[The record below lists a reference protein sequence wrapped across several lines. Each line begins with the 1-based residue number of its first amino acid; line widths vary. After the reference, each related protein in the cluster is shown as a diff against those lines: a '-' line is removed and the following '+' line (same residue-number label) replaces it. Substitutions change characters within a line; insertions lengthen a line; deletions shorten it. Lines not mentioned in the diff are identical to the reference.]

1 MGAKE
6 KTYTVVAPDG
16 KEIEIIGPEG
26 ATESEVIAQAK
37 RLYNP
42 SAKTDENKE
51 VNPYEAN
58 LREALGYI
66 PESKKVMGGM
76 IAGLGGET
84 IKNVGALTELVSPK
98 YGKPITQYGE
108 AMTNVASEANPISS
122 TIGQIGSYVIPTSMA
137 AKVASKIAP
146 AAQTLLPNLLRSGAV
161 GGTVALG
168 TTPGSVEERLPAV
181 AINTAVGG
189 AIPVAG
195 KALEEVGKKILPKI
209 AESPTAEFLSNRAT
223 ELFTKAKDS
232 GVVLNTKDFTSTMK
246 NIGKD
251 LRNEGYDAELYP
263 KVAKALKNLQ
273 DAKTPKDF
281 TELQVLRKFIQN
293 AQAGAGDNVER
304 KIATMLKNE
313 FDNYV
318 ANIPESSIKSGSKEG
333 LAVWKEARDTYSKM
347 SKAEVFEDM
356 LKRAEFDKTK
366 FTQSGEENS
375 LTMQLRNLAKNPKQ
389 MRLFTADEQKAI
401 EEAAK
406 GGNIQNTL
414 RFIGKY
420 APTSV
425 ISTGIGGG
433 TGAAIGS
440 MIGGPTG
447 AAIGGAAVPIIG
459 GLAREGATAMRKNQ
473 LETLAELMR
482 SGGKGT
488 DLQSRVNL
496 TPEQKNLVRLLN
508 QGMTLQ
514 QTTQGE

>member
-16 KEIEIIGPEG
+16 KEIEIIGPDG

-42 SAKTDENKE
+42 SAKPEPVLTDRQSYMQNMLSA
-51 VNPYEAN
+51 VPPSQQFGA
-58 LREALGYI
+58 AL
-66 PESKKVMGGM
+66 MT
-76 IAGLGGET
+76 GLGGET

-98 YGKPITQYGE
+98 YGQPITKYGQ
-108 AMTNVASEANPISS
+108 AMTDVSEQMNPISS
-122 TIGQIGSYVIPTSMA
+122 FAGQMGSYLFPTSIA
-137 AKVASKIAP
+137 SKLASKIAP
-146 AAQTLLPNLLRSGAV
+146 AAQTLLPNMLRSGGV

-168 TTPGSVEERLPAV
+168 TTPGSVEERLPEV
-181 AINTAVGG
+181 GINTAVGTALPG
-189 AIPVAG
+189 VG
-195 KALEEVGKKILPKI
+195 RVLEEVGKKILPKI
-209 AESPTAEFLSNRAT
+209 ADAPTAEFLSNKAT

-232 GVVLNTKDFTSTMK
+232 GVVLNTKDFANTMK
-246 NIGKD
+246 TIGKD

-356 LKRAEFDKTK
+356 LKRAELDKTK

-375 LTMQLRNLAKNPKQ
+375 LTMQLRNLAKNPKE
-389 MRLFTADEQKAI
+389 MRLFTAEEQKAI
-401 EEAAK
+401 TEAAK

-414 RFIGKY
+414 RFIGKF

-425 ISTGIGGG
+425 ISTSLGGG

-440 MIGGPTG
+440 MIGGT
-447 AAIGGAAVPIIG
+447 GGAALGGAIVPAIG
-459 GLAREGATAMRKNQ
+459 GLARGSATAMRKNQ

-496 TPEQKNLVRLLN
+496 TPEQRNLVRLLN
-508 QGMTLQ
+508 QGTSLQ

>member
-1 MGAKE
+1 MESYKMTD
-6 KTYTVVAPDG
+6 KIYKVQTPDG
-16 KEIEIIGPEG
+16 IKDVPGPAN
-26 ATESEVIAQAK
+26 ATDSELIAEAK
-37 RLYNP
+37 RLYSP
-42 SAKTDENKE
+42 SAKPEPVLTDRQSYMQNMLTA
-51 VNPYEAN
+51 VPPSQQFGA
-58 LREALGYI
+58 AL
-66 PESKKVMGGM
+66 MT
-76 IAGLGGET
+76 GLGGET

-98 YGKPITQYGE
+98 YGEPITKYGQS
-108 AMTNVASEANPISS
+108 MTDVSEQMNPYSS
-122 TIGQIGSYVIPTSMA
+122 FAGQIGSYLLPTSMVS
-137 AKVASKIAP
+137 KLASKIAP
-146 AAQTLLPNLLRSGAV
+146 AAKSLLPNMLRSGGV

-168 TTPGSVEERLPAV
+168 TTPGSVEERLPEV
-181 AINTAVGG
+181 GINTAVGT
-189 AIPVAG
+189 ALPVAG
-195 KALEEVGKKILPKI
+195 KALEKVGEKILPKI

>member
-1 MGAKE
+1 MKE

-26 ATESEVIAQAK
+26 ASNSEVIAQAQ

-42 SAKTDENKE
+42 NAKPEPVLTDRQSYMQNMLTA
-51 VNPYEAN
+51 VPQSQRFGA
-58 LREALGYI
+58 AL
-66 PESKKVMGGM
+66 MT
-76 IAGLGGET
+76 GLGGET

-98 YGKPITQYGE
+98 YGEPITKYGQ
-108 AMTNVASEANPISS
+108 AMTDVSEQMNPYSS
-122 TIGQIGSYVIPTSMA
+122 FAGQIGSYLLPTSMVS
-137 AKVASKIAP
+137 KLASKIAP
-146 AAQTLLPNLLRSGAV
+146 AAKSLLPNMLRSGGV

-168 TTPGSVEERLPAV
+168 TTPGSVEERMPEV
-181 AINTAVGG
+181 GINTAVGT
-189 AIPVAG
+189 ALPLAG
-195 KALEEVGKKILPKI
+195 KALEKVGEKILPKI
-209 AESPTAEFLSNRAT
+209 TDAPTAEFLSNRAT

-232 GVVLNTKDFTSTMK
+232 GVVLNTKDFANTMK
-246 NIGKD
+246 TIGKD

-318 ANIPESSIKSGSKEG
+318 TNIPESSIKSGSKEG

-356 LKRAEFDKTK
+356 LKRAELDKTK

-406 GGNIQNTL
+406 GGNFQNAL
-414 RFIGKY
+414 RFVGKF

-425 ISTGIGGG
+425 ISTSLGGG

-440 MIGGPTG
+440 MVGGPFG
-447 AAIGGAAVPIIG
+447 AAVGGAAVPAIG
-459 GLAREGATAMRKNQ
+459 SIAREGATAMRKNQ

>member
-16 KEIEIIGPEG
+16 KEIQIIGPEG
-26 ATESEVIAQAK
+26 ASNSEIIAQAQ

-108 AMTNVASEANPISS
+108 AMSNVASEANPVSS

-137 AKVASKIAP
+137 AKVASKVAP

-168 TTPGSVEERLPAV
+168 TTPGSVEERMPAV

-189 AIPVAG
+189 AIPLVG
-195 KALEEVGKKILPKI
+195 RALEEAGKKILPKI
-209 AESPTAEFLSNRAT
+209 AESPTAEFLSNKAT

-232 GVVLNTKDFTSTMK
+232 GVVLNTKDFANTMK
-246 NIGKD
+246 TIGKD
-251 LRNEGYDAELYP
+251 LRQEGYDPRLYP
-263 KVAKALKNLQ
+263 KLDVALSELQ
-273 DAKTPKDF
+273 NVKMPKDF
-281 TELQVLRKFIQN
+281 NELRTLRKFIQG
-293 AQAGAGDNVER
+293 AQKSPDLEEKR
-304 KIATMLKNE
+304 LATILKNE

-333 LAVWKEARDTYSKM
+333 LEAWKEARDTYSKM

-356 LKRAEFDKTK
+356 LKRAELDKTK
-366 FTQSGEENS
+366 YTQSGEENS
-375 LTMQLRNLAKNPKQ
+375 LTMQLRNLAKNNKQ
-389 MRLFTADEQKAI
+389 MRLFTAEEQKAI

-406 GGNIQNTL
+406 GGSFQNAL
-414 RFIGKY
+414 RFVGKY

-425 ISTGIGGG
+425 INTSLGSG
-433 TGAAIGS
+433 TGAAVGS
-440 MIGGPTG
+440 MVGGPVG
-447 AAIGGAAVPIIG
+447 AAVGGAAVPIIG

-496 TPEQKNLVRLLN
+496 TPEQRNLVRLLN
-508 QGMTLQ
+508 QGTSLQ

>member
-42 SAKTDENKE
+42 SAKPEPVLTDRQSYMQNMLSA
-51 VNPYEAN
+51 VPPSQQFGA
-58 LREALGYI
+58 AL
-66 PESKKVMGGM
+66 MT
-76 IAGLGGET
+76 GLGGET

-98 YGKPITQYGE
+98 YGQPITKYGQ
-108 AMTNVASEANPISS
+108 AMTDVSEQMNPYSS
-122 TIGQIGSYVIPTSMA
+122 FAGQMGSYLFPTSIA
-137 AKVASKIAP
+137 SKLASKIAP
-146 AAQTLLPNLLRSGAV
+146 AAQSLLPNMLRSGAV

-168 TTPGSVEERLPAV
+168 TTPGSVEERLPEV
-181 AINTAVGG
+181 GINTAVGT
-189 AIPVAG
+189 ALPLAG
-195 KALEEVGKKILPKI
+195 KALEKVGEKILPKI
-209 AESPTAEFLSNRAT
+209 ADAPTAEFLFNRAT

-232 GVVLNTKDFTSTMK
+232 GVVLNTKDFANTMK
-246 NIGKD
+246 TIGKD

-356 LKRAEFDKTK
+356 LKRAELDKTK

-406 GGNIQNTL
+406 GGNFQNAL
-414 RFIGKY
+414 RFVGKF

-425 ISTGIGGG
+425 ISTSLGGG

-440 MIGGPTG
+440 MIGGT
-447 AAIGGAAVPIIG
+447 GGAALGGAIVPAIG
-459 GLAREGATAMRKNQ
+459 GLARGGATAMRKNQ

>member
-122 TIGQIGSYVIPTSMA
+122 TIGQIGSYVIPTSMV

-168 TTPGSVEERLPAV
+168 TTPGSVEERMPAV

-189 AIPVAG
+189 AIPLAG
-195 KALEEVGKKILPKI
+195 RALEEAGKKILPKI
-209 AESPTAEFLSNRAT
+209 AESPTAEFLSNKAT
-223 ELFTKAKDS
+223 ELFTRAKDS
-232 GVVLNTKDFTSTMK
+232 GVVLNTKDFTNTMK
-246 NIGKD
+246 TIGKN
-251 LRNEGYDAELYP
+251 LRDEGYNAKLYP
-263 KVAKALKNLQ
+263 KVAEALKNLQ
-273 DAKTPKDF
+273 DSKTPKDF

-356 LKRAEFDKTK
+356 LKRSEFDKTK
-366 FTQSGEENS
+366 YTQSGIENS
-375 LTMQLRNLAKNPKQ
+375 LTMQLRNLAKNNKQ
-389 MRLFTADEQKAI
+389 MRLFTAEEQKAI

-406 GGNIQNTL
+406 GGNFQNTL

-420 APTSV
+420 APTS
-425 ISTGIGGG
+425 IINQSLGSA
-433 TGAAIGS
+433 TGAAIGAS
-440 MIGGPTG
+440 LGGPAG
-447 AAIGGAAVPIIG
+447 AALGGVVVPVVG
-459 GLAREGATAMRKNQ
+459 GIAREGATAMRKNQ

>member
-26 ATESEVIAQAK
+26 ASNSEVIAQAQ

-42 SAKTDENKE
+42 NAKPEPVLTDRQSYMQNMLTA
-51 VNPYEAN
+51 VPQSQQFGA
-58 LREALGYI
+58 AL
-66 PESKKVMGGM
+66 MT
-76 IAGLGGET
+76 GLGGET

-98 YGKPITQYGE
+98 YGQPITKYGQ
-108 AMTNVASEANPISS
+108 AMTDVSEQMNPYSS
-122 TIGQIGSYVIPTSMA
+122 FAGQMGSYLFPTSIA
-137 AKVASKIAP
+137 SKLASKIAP
-146 AAQTLLPNLLRSGAV
+146 AAQSLLPNMLRSGGV

-168 TTPGSVEERLPAV
+168 TTPGSVEERMPEV
-181 AINTAVGG
+181 GINTAVST
-189 AIPVAG
+189 ALPLAG
-195 KALEEVGKKILPKI
+195 KALEKVGEKILPKI
-209 AESPTAEFLSNRAT
+209 ADAPTAEFLSNRAT

-232 GVVLNTKDFTSTMK
+232 GVVLNTKDFANTMK
-246 NIGKD
+246 TIGKD

-389 MRLFTADEQKAI
+389 MRLFTTDEQKAI

-406 GGNIQNTL
+406 GGNFQNAL
-414 RFIGKY
+414 RFVGKF

-425 ISTGIGGG
+425 ISTSLGGG

-440 MIGGPTG
+440 MIGGTGGAALG
-447 AAIGGAAVPIIG
+447 AAIVPAIG
-459 GLAREGATAMRKNQ
+459 GIAREGATAMRKNQ